1 MDIISS
7 VLINFNGL
15 YKHTLMKKNFEYLYK
30 GYSIQI
36 VMQEKK
42 IFEKNMP
49 DLIKLG
55 NLLLQEL
62 FVA

>member
-7 VLINFNGL
+7 VLINFNSL
-15 YKHTLMKKNFEYLYK
+15 YKHTLMKKNFEYLYQ